1 MIVSLAKTNI
11 MGFGQN
17 ITTQKLYFGE
27 SEISPTYEYR
37 YLGTVVNVKGQLFK
51 QNLKKL
57 VEKAQRAVYALKSN
71 IKITGGHLQPS
82 LAMKMFDAQ
91 ISPILEY
98 CSEIWYTNK
107 FCEELE
113 KIHLVYMK
121 DILKVKQSSST
132 LHFML
137 N

>member
-1 MIVSLAKTNI
+1 MVKIS
-11 MGFGQN
+11 
-17 ITTQKLYFGE
+17 QKLYFGE

-37 YLGTVVNVKGQLFK
+37 YLGTVVNVKSQLFI
-51 QNLKKL
+51 QHLTKL

-82 LAMKMFDAQ
+82 DAQ

-113 KIHLVYMK
+113 KIHLAFMK
-121 DILKVKQSSST
+121 DILKVKRSKHPCT
-132 LHFML
+132 LC
-137 N
+137 